1 MRSARAWYSSV
12 DVVEG
17 RIVVLG
23 SRPGG
28 GPGVG
33 PKHLSYRILKM
44 RIVRRRRW
52 DLNIRCGRT
61 DAGGVNA
68 DIVRHADMPWLV
80 IVDVYPL
87 PFRDGA
93 FDSVLCSHTLEH
105 VDDPDAFYR
114 ELGRVGRSVTVMV
127 PPLWDVSAA
136 LNLLEHRWL
145 FVTLRKEH
153 HALPRHVPPPRTHG
167 RAPLWPA
174 VARLA

>member
-33 PKHLSYRILKM
+33 PKHLSYR
-44 RIVRRRRW
+44 
-52 DLNIRCGRT
+52 T

-68 DIVRHADMPWLV
+68 DTVRHADMPWLV